1 MRKPIIAGNWKMH
14 KTVAEAVDLVRAMR
28 RELNAVESVESVVCP
43 PFIALPA
50 VADALSGTRI
60 AVGAQNMYFAEQ
72 GAFTGE
78 VAPGMLE
85 GWCQYVILGHSERRQ
100 YFGETDEGVNKKAH
114 AAFAHALIPIICVG
128 EDLAQNEAGATD
140 AVVSGQVTAAL
151 AGLSAQQASSLVI
164 AYEPIWAIGTG
175 RTAEAADANRVIALS
190 IRGVVANL
198 YDEATAQAVRIQYGG
213 STNAGN
219 IAGFMQM
226 PDIDGA
232 LVGGAS
238 LKPRLLCRDGDR
250 NRPCARLETV
260 VTTVGPL
267 QS

>member
-14 KTVAEAVDLVRAMR
+14 KTIAEAVDLVREMR
-28 RELNAVESVESVVCP
+28 RGLNAVETVDSVVCP

-60 AVGAQNMYFAEQ
+60 GVGAQNMFWAEQ
-72 GAFTGE
+72 GAYTGE
-78 VAPGMLE
+78 IAPGMLE

-100 YFGETDEGVNKKAH
+100 YFGESDEGVNKKTH
-114 AAFAHALIPIICVG
+114 AAFAHGLTPIICVG
-128 EDLAQNEAGATD
+128 ENLAENEAGQTD
-140 AVVSGQVTAAL
+140 AVVRGQVTGAL
-151 AGLSAQQASSLVI
+151 AGLTAAQVSSLVI

-175 RTAEAADANRVIALS
+175 RNAEPADANRVIAVS
-190 IRGVVANL
+190 IRGVVAEL

-213 STNAGN
+213 STNDKN
-219 IAGFMQM
+219 IESFMNM

-238 LKPRLLCRDGDR
+238 LK
-250 NRPCARLETV
+250 AESFV
-260 VTTVGPL
+260 SMVTTTARVRG
-267 QS
+267 

>member
-1 MRKPIIAGNWKMH
+1 MRKPIIAGNWKMY
-14 KTVAEAVDLVRAMR
+14 KNVAEAVDLVRAMR
-28 RELNAVESVESVVCP
+28 RELNAIESVESVVCP
-43 PFIALPA
+43 TFIAIPA

-60 AVGAQNMYFAEQ
+60 GVGAQNMYFEEQ

-78 VAPGMLE
+78 IAPGMLA

-114 AAFAHALIPIICVG
+114 AAFEHGLTPIICVG
-128 EDLAQNEAGATD
+128 EDLAQNEAGQTD
-140 AVVSGQVTAAL
+140 AVVRRQVEGAL
-151 AGLSAQQASSLVI
+151 AGLSKEQVASLVI

-175 RTAEAADANRVIALS
+175 RNAEPADANRVIGVT
-190 IRGVVANL
+190 IRGAVADL

-213 STNAGN
+213 STKPDN
-219 IAGFMQM
+219 IAGFMAM

-238 LKPRLLCRDGDR
+238 LKADGFVAMVKATAEVR
-250 NRPCARLETV
+250 
-260 VTTVGPL
+260 
-267 QS
+267 S